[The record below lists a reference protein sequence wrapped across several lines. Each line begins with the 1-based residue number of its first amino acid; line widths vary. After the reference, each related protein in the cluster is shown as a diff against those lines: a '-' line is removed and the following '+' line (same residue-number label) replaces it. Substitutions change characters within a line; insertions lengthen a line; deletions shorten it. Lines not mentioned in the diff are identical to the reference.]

1 MPCTLS
7 FSPHVQRN
15 AGFHVLLC
23 PDTVEALLHL
33 AIMPIAP
40 FPRIRR
46 REQQFVIEKN
56 QRLFQCGRKKIL
68 EALTEIKQCIDLLH
82 DLA

>member
-33 AIMPIAP
+33 AIIPIVP

-46 REQQFVIEKN
+46 REQQFVATIMASAT
-56 QRLFQCGRKKIL
+56 LCFW
-68 EALTEIKQCIDLLH
+68 AT
-82 DLA
+82 